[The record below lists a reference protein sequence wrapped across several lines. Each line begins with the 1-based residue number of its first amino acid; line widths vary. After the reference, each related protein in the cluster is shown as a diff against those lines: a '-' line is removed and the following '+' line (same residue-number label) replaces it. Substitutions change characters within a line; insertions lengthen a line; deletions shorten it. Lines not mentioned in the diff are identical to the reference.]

1 MIKDF
6 IMKVSLRRGGVIPIS
21 RRVIRAEKA
30 VARAEQKAYRAK
42 MRYQRLLEQDRVSSL
57 KKIEEC
63 ERKTIRKELIEI
75 ERKDGTRTIDG
86 TCHPICSKSRS

>member
-1 MIKDF
+1 M
-6 IMKVSLRRGGVIPIS
+6 IPIS
-21 RRVIRAEKA
+21 RRVIRAEKVA
-30 VARAEQKAYRAK
+30 ARAEQKAYRAK
-42 MRYQRLLEQDRVSSL
+42 MRYQRLLEQDRVSTL

-75 ERKDGTRTIDG
+75 ERKDGTRTIDD

>member
-6 IMKVSLRRGGVIPIS
+6 IMKASLRRRGVIPIS

-30 VARAEQKAYRAK
+30 AARTEQKAYKAK
-42 MRYQRLLEQDRVSSL
+42 MRYQRLLEQDRISAL

-63 ERKTIRKELIEI
+63 ERKAIRKELIET
-75 ERKDGTRTIDG
+75 ERKERNKDDR
-86 TCHPICSKSRS
+86 